1 MYTRRTR
8 LKGWPHWKPDCNY
21 YIRTWLVL
29 ISVQQKYK
37 ALSRPKNTRG
47 TRPWLWWDHP
57 ARTEWSANRV
67 LRKLLG
73 GCWSMIT
80 DYWDEPYFWMV
91 CSATLVGEWVTVFK
105 VWLLPSRLVIPTT
118 DSTALERGWRDHQ
131 EGAIQCF
138 TRPMV
143 IPIILWTDKVTRW
156 TFKPTSQFWHSSVS
170 LHPLVIHP
178 AHHLPIYIL
187 LLEINGFDWNHSH
200 STPKVFLRLRRNHMG
215 TLGEGQVY
223 KPREN
228 WWSLADNLF
237 SL

>member
-1 MYTRRTR
+1 MIMVE
-8 LKGWPHWKPDCNY
+8 P
-21 YIRTWLVL
+21 
-29 ISVQQKYK
+29 
-37 ALSRPKNTRG
+37 SRPYRMIRKQRF
-47 TRPWLWWDHP
+47 L
-57 ARTEWSANRV
+57 ANCWAD
-67 LRKLLG
+67 G
-73 GCWSMIT
+73 GCW
-80 DYWDEPYFWMV
+80 
-91 CSATLVGEWVTVFK
+91 LLRVGQSLFSDCFRWVTVIK
-105 VWLLPSRLVIPTT
+105 LWLLPSRLVIPTT
-118 DSTALERGWRDHQ
+118 DSRALERGWRDHQ

-143 IPIILWTDKVTRW
+143 IPKILWTDKVTRW

-237 SL
+237 SS